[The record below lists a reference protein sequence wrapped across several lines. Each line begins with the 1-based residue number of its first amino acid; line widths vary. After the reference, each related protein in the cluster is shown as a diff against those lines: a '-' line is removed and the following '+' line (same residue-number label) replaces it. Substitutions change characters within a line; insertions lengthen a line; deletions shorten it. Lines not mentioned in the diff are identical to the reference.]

1 MRQMLRPLLLT
12 FALTAPLPGQSLQ
25 YTSPSGVKYYAQKD
39 TGPIARAEAAHKLD
53 PKNIDKIIALGVAQ
67 SGARQFREAIETFTS
82 GLAIAPPNTPQQAM
96 LLRWRGH
103 RYLSTRQMDKALADL
118 TRGNA
123 IDTTNYGIWYHLG
136 IVHFARGEFD
146 AAASCFARAQPKAPD
161 AGEYAGSTDWL
172 WMSLMRAG
180 KSQEA
185 AALLEREPDSLP
197 VDNAYTRRLKLYRG
211 KITPEE
217 LFRPADTADVQ
228 VATLAYGLG
237 NWYLVHGDTA
247 RARTE
252 FNRSI
257 KSGGWPGFGFIMSE
271 VDLRRTI
278 KVKDGP

>member
-136 IVHFARGEFD
+136 IVRFARGEFD
-146 AAASCFARAQPKAPD
+146 QAATCFTRALPGAPD
-161 AGEYAGSTDWL
+161 AREHAGSPRSL
-172 WMSLMRAG
+172 WVSYMRAG
-180 KSQEA
+180 KPKEA
-185 AALLEREPDSLP
+185 AALLAREPDSLP
-197 VDNAYTRRLKLYRG
+197 VDNAYTRSEERRVG
-211 KITPEE
+211 KE
-217 LFRPADTADVQ
+217 
-228 VATLAYGLG
+228 G
-237 NWYLVHGDTA
+237 
-247 RARTE
+247 
-252 FNRSI
+252 
-257 KSGGWPGFGFIMSE
+257 
-271 VDLRRTI
+271 
-278 KVKDGP
+278 

>member
-1 MRQMLRPLLLT
+1 MLRPLLLT

-67 SGARQFREAIETFTS
+67 SGARQFREAITTFAK
-82 GLAIAPPNTPQQAM
+82 GLEISPNNAM

-103 RYLSTRQMDKALADL
+103 RYLSTRQMGKALADL
-118 TRGNA
+118 TRGNK

-136 IVHFARGEFD
+136 IVRFARGEFD
-146 AAASCFARAQPKAPD
+146 QAATCFTRALPRAPD
-161 AGEYAGSTDWL
+161 AGEHAGSTDWL
-172 WMSLMRAG
+172 WMSYMRAG
-180 KSQEA
+180 KPKEA
-185 AALLEREPDSLP
+185 AALLAREPDSLP
-197 VDNAYTRRLKLYRG
+197 VDNAYTQRLKLYRG
-211 KITPEE
+211 KITPEQ
-217 LFRPADTADVQ
+217 LFRPADTSDVQ